1 MRSISANWSTP
12 SGPLGKPTFAGDKK
26 PLLSLPHRTTHVPV
40 MNPPAAQIGRVVLVG
55 AGPGAPDLLTVRAVR
70 ALAAATV
77 VVHDGLIDPSVLD
90 FAAGARRIDVSKRR
104 GRHTLP
110 QDAINALLVTEARAG
125 HVVVRLKG
133 GDPFV
138 FGRGGEEVDACIAAD
153 VPVEVVPGV
162 SAALGAAA
170 GSLMPLTHRDHASSI
185 SFVAGT
191 CQNLVEQDWAG
202 LAGTGRTLVV
212 YMGVTNAGA
221 IADKLIADGLAP
233 DTACAVLE
241 RGTLPGARVV
251 RTLLA
256 DLGNAVA
263 GHAIVSPAL
272 LVIGDVARLGTA
284 GALKEIACAC

>member
-1 MRSISANWSTP
+1 MMLP
-12 SGPLGKPTFAGDKK
+12 VPLG
-26 PLLSLPHRTTHVPV
+26 
-40 MNPPAAQIGRVVLVG
+40 RVTLVG

-77 VVHDGLIDPSVLD
+77 VVHDGLVDAAVLD
-90 FAAGARRIDVSKRR
+90 LAPAARRIDVSKRR
-104 GRHTLP
+104 ARHTLP
-110 QDAINALLVTEARAG
+110 QTEIGALLIAEARAG
-125 HVVVRLKG
+125 RTVVRLKG

-138 FGRGGEEVDACIAAD
+138 FGRGGEEVEALVAAGIA
-153 VPVEVVPGV
+153 VTVVPGV

-170 GSLMPLTHRDHASSI
+170 EALMPLTHRDHASSV

-202 LAGTGRTLVV
+202 LAGKGRTLVV
-212 YMGVTNAGA
+212 YMGVTNASA

-233 DTACAVLE
+233 ETPCAVLE
-241 RGTLPGARVV
+241 RGTLPGSRAL

-256 DLGNAVA
+256 DLGRTIADHDVA
-263 GHAIVSPAL
+263 SPAL

-284 GALKEIACAC
+284 VDVLAALKEFA